1 MLDEPEAALS
11 PRRQLALLSILH
23 RLAAPRSAQFIIATH
38 APILMAFPGATVL
51 SLTDGTIEAVDYR
64 DTEHFRITRD
74 FLDAPERFCRHLFA
88 EDE

>member
-1 MLDEPEAALS
+1 
-11 PRRQLALLSILH
+11 
-23 RLAAPRSAQFIIATH
+23 
-38 APILMAFPGATVL
+38 MAFPGATVL